1 MASGVDRGNN
11 GEEET
16 ATDDE
21 NMDEPGGEETRTNE
35 DQLTAFFGE
44 I

>member
-1 MASGVDRGNN
+1 MVKK
-11 GEEET
+11 ET
-16 ATDDE
+16 ATVDE

-35 DQLTAFFGE
+35 DQLRALFGE